1 MRNRQRLI
9 TQPAQTQASPE
20 LHAGAPGIMQ
30 IILTPKMR
38 MRQAFFK
45 VLHLIRLRKLWSQCG
60 ALLQISG
67 RRSFFL
73 RVLDMIRICPRRSHR
88 RWTLRQCWS
97 YLGPI
102 IRRHAAAFRHLH
114 SRFGHLQYRSRPME
128 RNFRRIVMA
137 QIDANG
143 WWNWCDLAVKS
154 RRYLGQNIDQRPY

>member
-1 MRNRQRLI
+1 MIHSQ
-9 TQPAQTQASPE
+9 
-20 LHAGAPGIMQ
+20 
-30 IILTPKMR
+30 LTPKMR
-38 MRQAFFK
+38 LRQAFFK

-88 RWTLRQCWS
+88 QWTLRQCWS

-102 IRRHAAAFRHLH
+102 VRRHAAAFRHLH

-143 WWNWCDLAVKS
+143 WSICIWHQGLHRATKPENCEAQTCFHAL
-154 RRYLGQNIDQRPY
+154 LP

>member
-1 MRNRQRLI
+1 MDDEKPTETSQSASWNQSHSD
-9 TQPAQTQASPE
+9 QADSQDALAAIFQI
-20 LHAGAPGIMQ
+20 LHI
-30 IILTPKMR
+30 
-38 MRQAFFK
+38 
-45 VLHLIRLRKLWSQCG
+45 IRLRRLWSQCG

-73 RVLDMIRICPRRSHR
+73 RLLDMIRICPRRSHR

-102 IRRHAAAFRHLH
+102 IRRHAAAFKHLH

-154 RRYLGQNIDQRPY
+154 RRYLGQKLDQRPY